1 MPVEKQMT
9 AQAMALQGC
18 TLEERRAYMAKTF
31 ERTQGAMASAIDKL
45 SLAKRTIPP
54 YASTYMGA
62 SVSEHGPIPTDMH
75 LIESGL
81 LIVKADPPPFKSTA
95 KIDGGAAKLGGKPWA
110 SFEVSQPA
118 IFTPEQGDGQLG
130 TPAAR
135 KAKVDEEMWRVRTLE
150 WTLQKNAFNTDVAA
164 NLRTNVAKQC
174 KVRTSRRTTIAP
186 LPSRLL
192 SELLTASRQSS
203 RHALRLDTLRY
214 PPMPSRLPAR
224 TSHLP
229 SPTALQLAYVEKPT
243 DAARLSV
250 NVRAALT
257 DSQVT
262 GPTILGPRPRIT
274 PSQCMPAC

>member
-174 KVRTSRRTTIAP
+174 K
-186 LPSRLL
+186 
-192 SELLTASRQSS
+192 
-203 RHALRLDTLRY
+203 
-214 PPMPSRLPAR
+214 
-224 TSHLP
+224 
-229 SPTALQLAYVEKPT
+229 LAYVEKPT